1 MTICNL
7 INNNVIFM
15 QDSNV
20 SIWESI
26 WEMFVN
32 LDIYKYIYKFHVIYF
47 IAFFIKNHQRKSP
60 EIIEIFRGIIS
71 RLSCIL
77 M

>member
-1 MTICNL
+1 
-7 INNNVIFM
+7 M

-32 LDIYKYIYKFHVIYF
+32 LDIYNIYNINIYIIRVIYF
-47 IAFFIKNHQRKSP
+47 IAFFTKNHQRKSP
-60 EIIEIFRGIIS
+60 KIIEIFRGIIS